1 MPRRKVPGQLRDK
14 LPKKAREIWVK
25 AFNNAFEQYKDPKKR
40 RGKQSLDEVASKTAW
55 NAVKKNYKKGKDG
68 KWHKKKK

>member
-1 MPRRKVPGQLRDK
+1 MPKRKVPPALRNK
-14 LPKKAREIWVK
+14 LPKRAQEIWVK

-55 NAVKKNYKKGKDG
+55 SAVKKEYKKGDDN